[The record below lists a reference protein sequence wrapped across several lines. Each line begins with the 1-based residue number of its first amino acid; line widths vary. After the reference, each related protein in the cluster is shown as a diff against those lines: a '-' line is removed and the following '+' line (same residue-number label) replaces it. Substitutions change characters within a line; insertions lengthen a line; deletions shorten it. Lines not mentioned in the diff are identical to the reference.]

1 MTTTLNITQLRFDC
15 TATTPLKLSEHK
27 AGHYLR
33 GAIGN
38 VMLQSTCPE
47 TRRREK
53 LTPEHAAVCPVCWL
67 LAAEVDPG
75 DVRRA
80 YSLTP
85 PLPALDLVQPGASF
99 SFTLTLY
106 GRGLEYLPYFVLAI
120 PAVGRT
126 GLGPGRGKFELDSIW
141 ALNPLTEEEK
151 PVLLP
156 GENIVHMPEA
166 TLTWDQV
173 QPTLHRWLPALDADP
188 RLDIRFLTPTRLIYD
203 DALVKTPDF
212 GVFFRRLLER
222 IDHLEQQHAHG
233 QPRPPGEIQA
243 LYQQADQVRL
253 VDSDV
258 TWIDYFGSSRRSHRR
273 TPLSG
278 FVGSATYRSGDW
290 ASLLPWLI
298 LGQGT
303 QVGKHTVRGN
313 GSFKIYPKEV

>member
-15 TATTPLKLSEHK
+15 TATTPVKLNEHK

-33 GAIGN
+33 GALGN
-38 VMLQSTCPE
+38 RMLKSTCPE
-47 TRRREK
+47 NPRGEK
-53 LTPEHAAVCPVCWL
+53 PTPEHAAVCPACWL
-67 LAAEVDPG
+67 LAAEIDPG
-75 DVRRA
+75 EVRRA
-80 YSLTP
+80 YALTP
-85 PLPALDLVQPGASF
+85 PLPALDLVQPGDSF

-106 GRGLEYLPYFVLAI
+106 GRGLQYLPYFVLAM

-141 ALNPLTEEEK
+141 ALNPLTGKEK

-173 QPTLHRWLPALDADP
+173 QPTLHQWSTALEADP
-188 RLDIRFLTPTRLIYD
+188 RLEIQFLTPTRLIYD

-222 IDHLEQQHAHG
+222 IDHLEQQHANG
-233 QPRPPGEIQA
+233 DSRPQEEIQA

-253 VDSDV
+253 VEADV
-258 TWIDYFGSSRRSHRR
+258 TWIDFFGSSRRSHRR

-278 FVGSATYRSGDW
+278 FIGSATYRSNNW
-290 ASLLPWLI
+290 TPLLPWLI

-313 GSFKIYPKEV
+313 GCYKIHLQEV